1 MEFILVLF
9 MSSECLF
16 FVNLS
21 KGERDILDMM
31 GTSTLIPSDCVTGIF
46 VSPGHPKKDTSA
58 WLSDYLGMGTK
69 VTQNNSQA
77 GFCTVQ

>member
-31 GTSTLIPSDCVTGIF
+31 GTSTLIPSNLTILCPLGIQRRT
-46 VSPGHPKKDTSA
+46 PQ
-58 WLSDYLGMGTK
+58 LG
-69 VTQNNSQA
+69 SLII
-77 GFCTVQ
+77 